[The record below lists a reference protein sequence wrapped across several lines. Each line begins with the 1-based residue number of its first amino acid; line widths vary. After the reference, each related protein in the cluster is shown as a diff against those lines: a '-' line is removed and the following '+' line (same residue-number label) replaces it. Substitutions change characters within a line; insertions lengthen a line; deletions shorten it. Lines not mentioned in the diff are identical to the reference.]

1 MKDRTGWTLLALL
14 LCAVAAGLYLWQRAG
29 NQAPPPAPA
38 VAPQPLPPPGAKA
51 APQILFPVP
60 PAADSPSLPSL
71 ELSDSLMRSL
81 LDSLFGRKNFEEFFS
96 PRDIVRRIVA
106 TVDSLPREKVAQ
118 RLLPLRPPAGPLL
131 VTGGEEDRFIGA
143 GNAARYLPYV
153 ALAESVD
160 TGKLVS
166 AYVRCYPLF
175 QQAYQELGYPAGY
188 FNDRL
193 VEVIDHLL
201 VAPDADGPV
210 QLVRRKVLYEFADPD
225 LEARSA
231 GQKIMLRI
239 GPANAARV
247 KAKLH
252 EIRRELTRQPPN
264 G

>member
-1 MKDRTGWTLLALL
+1 MKDRAGWILLALL
-14 LCAVAAGLYLWQRAG
+14 VCAVAAGLYVWQQAG
-29 NQAPPPAPA
+29 NEAPRPAPA
-38 VAPQPLPPPGAKA
+38 AAPQPLPPPGAKA

-71 ELSDSLMRSL
+71 ELSDTLMRSL
-81 LDSLFGRKNFEEFFS
+81 LDSLFGRKNFEEFFA

-106 TVDSLPREKVAQ
+106 TVDNLPREKAAQ
-118 RLLPLRPPAGPLL
+118 RLMPVRPPPGPLA
-131 VTGGEEDRFIGA
+131 VTGNEEYRVIGA

-153 ALAESVD
+153 SMAESVD
-160 TGKLVS
+160 TGKLVA
-166 AYVRCYPLF
+166 AYVRCYPLL
-175 QQAYQELGYPAGY
+175 QQAYRELGYPSGY

-210 QLVRRKVLYEFADPD
+210 QLVQRKVLYEFADPD

-247 KAKLH
+247 KAKLR
-252 EIRRELTRQPPN
+252 EIRRELTRAAPKS
-264 G
+264 

>member
-1 MKDRTGWTLLALL
+1 MKDRTGWILLALL
-14 LCAVAAGLYLWQRAG
+14 ACAVAAGLYVWQRAG
-29 NQAPPPAPA
+29 NEAPPQAPAA
-38 VAPQPLPPPGAKA
+38 APQPLPPPAAKA

-60 PAADSPSLPSL
+60 PAGDASSLPSL

-106 TVDSLPREKVAQ
+106 TLDSLPREKVAQ
-118 RLLPLRPPAGPLL
+118 RLLPLRTPAGPLL
-131 VTGGEEDRFIGA
+131 VSGGDADRFIDT

-153 ALAESVD
+153 VLAESVD
-160 TGKLVS
+160 TGKLVA
-166 AYVRCYPLF
+166 AYVRCYPLL
-175 QQAYQELGYPAGY
+175 QQAYRELGYPSGY

-201 VAPDADGPV
+201 VAPEADGPI

-225 LEARSA
+225 LEALSA

-239 GPANAARV
+239 GPENAARV
-247 KAKLH
+247 KAKLR